1 MLMLRKIV
9 FFLFVFVGLSLFAQQ
24 DYMVSS
30 YVRGNFYNR
39 GRISTESLRA
49 SDDLIFLNVHPNKDG
64 SLSFEKTDS
73 TNNQAKLA
81 AESNAP
87 DGTLFVAE
95 CQTGGRGRRKS

>member
-9 FFLFVFVGLSLFAQQ
+9 FFFFLFVGLSLFAQQ

-49 SDDLIFLNVHPNKDG
+49 SDDLIFLNVHPNKD
-64 SLSFEKTDS
+64 EKKKTDHCLLRIHVYFRE
-73 TNNQAKLA
+73 K
-81 AESNAP
+81 
-87 DGTLFVAE
+87 G
-95 CQTGGRGRRKS
+95 